1 MNRLTKS
8 EIRHLKTIAASLP
21 PCYTAEQ
28 QKTLRLV
35 TGAQMIAAGKETTGD
50 GKEINPKQ
58 KYVIQTDEG
67 VRVNHYKRLKTL
79 CENGRYESA
88 QNYINEVAGLNKGH
102 YDLIAGMASI
112 TPTL

>member
-1 MNRLTKS
+1 MNRLSK
-8 EIRHLKTIAASLP
+8 EDIRHLKTIAASLP

-28 QKTLRLV
+28 QKTIRVMTGERL
-35 TGAQMIAAGKETTGD
+35 MAAGQTND
-50 GKEINPKQ
+50 ANGKEINPKQ

-79 CENGRYESA
+79 CENGRHESA
-88 QNYINEVAGLNKGH
+88 QNYINEVAGINKGH
-102 YDLIAGMASI
+102 YDLIAGMASR